1 MIVIVDRVVVIVA
14 VVAVGCGPSV
24 GVGMQDGDGSG
35 GGDTTSG
42 SASADAASSGGGP
55 DSSGPSPA
63 VCGDGIVDASEACDD
78 GNLDDGD
85 GCDSQ
90 CRVPGTQLWETF
102 LPPLSSC
109 PRLAALDDGGIA
121 VVGNEY
127 FEPTPAAI
135 PHLLV
140 VDSDGGVRW
149 SFQGGHW
156 ATDTIRDLVADAD
169 GFVVAGQ
176 GGELPDLFLGWM
188 QHWSADGT
196 MDAEVIFDADE
207 PGDLIDELER
217 RDAMSYWISASDG
230 GLDPRTLRFR
240 TFDEPPISSTAIDS
254 DGSGLLLARA
264 PEDGVYVAASAEPS
278 TLSRFDRD
286 GVALWTIEYPAT
298 FEFPSSPRAIAS
310 MGDGHAIVTGS
321 DQGRPDSQWIER
333 YDADGIAVWRTTVEV
348 SAEPSDDVPEHV
360 AVDLSDNSFVFGET
374 WTEAG
379 GDGFL
384 VKYDGDG
391 VELWQVA
398 WSAEGAANVK
408 ACDVV
413 TTAAGFVVVTGA
425 EYLEGETRE
434 SYWLRAYTP

>member
-1 MIVIVDRVVVIVA
+1 MVVIVA

-24 GVGMQDGDGSG
+24 GVEMQDGGGSA

-42 SASADAASSGGGP
+42 FASEDGASSRGGP

-78 GNLDDGD
+78 GNVADGD

-127 FEPTPAAI
+127 FDPQPAAI

-156 ATDTIRDLVADAD
+156 VTDTIFDLVADGD

-196 MDAEVIFDADE
+196 MDEEVIFDVDE
-207 PGDLIDELER
+207 PGDQISGLER
-217 RDAMSYWISASDG
+217 RDATSYWTVARDG
-230 GLDPRTLRFR
+230 GLDPRALRFR
-240 TFDEPPISSTAIDS
+240 TFQEPSLSSTPLDS
-254 DGSGLLLARA
+254 DGSEVLLARA
-264 PEDGVYVAASAEPS
+264 PDSGVYVGAGDETA
-278 TLSRFDRD
+278 TLARFDRD
-286 GVALWTIEYPAT
+286 GEAMWTVDYPAG
-298 FEFPSSPRAIAS
+298 FDSLSAPLAIAS
-310 MGDGHAIVTGS
+310 TAAGGVIATGT
-321 DQGRPDSQWIER
+321 DQGSPDSQWIER
-333 YDADGIAVWRTTVEV
+333 YDADGNALWRTTVEV
-348 SAEPSDDVPEHV
+348 SAEPSDDMPEHV
-360 AVDLSDNSFVFGET
+360 AVDLSDNSFAFGET

-398 WSAEGAANVK
+398 WSAEGTANVK

-413 TTAAGFVVVTGA
+413 TTAAGLVVVAGS

-434 SYWLRAYTP
+434 SYWLRAFTP